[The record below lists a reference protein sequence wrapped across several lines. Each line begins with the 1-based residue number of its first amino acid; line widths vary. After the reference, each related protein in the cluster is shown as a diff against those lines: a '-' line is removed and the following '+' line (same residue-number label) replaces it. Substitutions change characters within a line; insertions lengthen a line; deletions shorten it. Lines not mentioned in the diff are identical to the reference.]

1 MKQRTIQN
9 TISSSG
15 VGLFTGKKVHVTLS
29 PTDVDHGIVFQR
41 ADLPGTPKIPASVN
55 FVKET
60 PRCTILGNE
69 QGSIQTVEHITAA
82 LSAYGIDNLLV
93 SLDGPEVPIF
103 DGSSASFV
111 EMIEKGGVCEQSK
124 EKARRKIQS
133 PVFWAQGDV
142 QIIALPSDE
151 YRISYTLHYPH
162 SSVIGSQFYSVLVNE
177 NKFKAEIAPSRTFSL
192 YEEIAPLIERGL
204 IKGGGLE
211 NAVVIKDNSIVNP
224 EGVRYPNEMV
234 RHKILD
240 MIGDLSLVGQ
250 PFLAHII
257 AIRSGHASN
266 TAFAREI
273 VNYFNKLGVS

>member
-1 MKQRTIQN
+1 MKQKSIQN

-15 VGLFTGKKVHVTLS
+15 VGLFTGKKVNITLS
-29 PTDVDHGIVFQR
+29 PADVDHGIVFQR
-41 ADLPGTPKIPASVN
+41 VDLPDKPKIPAN
-55 FVKET
+55 IKFVKET
-60 PRCTILGNE
+60 PRCTILGNGE
-69 QGSIQTVEHITAA
+69 TSIQTVEHITAA

-111 EMIEKGGVCEQSK
+111 EMIEKGGICEQGSEK
-124 EKARRKIQS
+124 EKRKIQS
-133 PVFWAQGDV
+133 PVFWSQGDI

-162 SSVIGSQFYSVLVNE
+162 SSVIGSQFYSVVVNE

-211 NAVVIKDNSIVNP
+211 NAVVIKENSIVNP

-273 VNYFNKLGVS
+273 VNYFNKMGVS